1 METYIHRTYTVLIEK
16 GPTSWG
22 AYIPDITGCFAAAD
36 TEADV
41 KKLIVEAGNSHLQML
56 AEEGLPIPEPLAVSQ
71 QEFQLV

>member
-1 METYIHRTYTVLIEK
+1 MHRTYTVIIEK

-22 AYIPDITGCFAAAD
+22 AYIPDFPGCFAAAD
-36 TEADV
+36 TEEEV

-56 AEEGLPIPEPLAVSQ
+56 AEEGLPIPEPLDVSK